1 MLDVKMV
8 RTDPDT
14 VRRALERR
22 GDSTSSLDEFLAVEE
37 RRRQLLTEVETRRA
51 ERKRASDE
59 IATVKK
65 AGGDAD
71 QAIAAMRTLGDQIKE
86 HEAALAETE
95 ERLKVMLLELPNIPL
110 PDVPDGG
117 EDDSVVVRTVGEPR
131 QFDFE
136 PKDHLD
142 LGLALD
148 LIDMERAAKVS
159 GSRFVYLKG
168 DLVMLQFAL
177 VNYAL
182 SVIQS
187 KGFRPVIP
195 PVLVREEAMYGTGF
209 FPTDRAQVYETVDGD
224 CLVGTSEV
232 PLAAMHMEEFLDEA
246 SFPIRYAGYSTCFR
260 REAGAAGRDTR
271 GILRVHQFDKVEM
284 FSFCSPEQSAAEHLV
299 ILSAEEAILQGL
311 GIPYQVVN
319 IAAGDLGAPAAQKFD
334 CEAWLPGQ
342 QRYRELT
349 SCSNCTD
356 YQARRLN
363 TRFRTEKGPRFVHT
377 LNGTGVAVGRTL
389 IAIMENYQQADG
401 SIVRAGRPAAHD
413 GQGRHRRLSRR
424 GSARGR
430 RAYRGARP
438 RGVSRPRGPART
450 PLPRRPPATGSRSS
464 ARRLRR
470 TRSPAAS

>member
-8 RTDPDT
+8 RSNPDE
-14 VRRALERR
+14 VRAALLRR
-22 GDSTSSLDEFLAVEE
+22 GAASTSSLDEFLTLEEE
-37 RRRQLLTEVETRRA
+37 RRRLLTDVESMRA
-51 ERKRASDE
+51 ARKRASDA

-71 QAIAAMRTLGDQIKE
+71 AAIAEMRSLGDTIKE
-86 HEAALAETE
+86 RETSLAEVE
-95 ERLKVMLLELPNIPL
+95 EQLRTMLLEIPNIPL
-110 PDVPDGG
+110 ADVPDGG
-117 EDDSVVVRTVGEPR
+117 EEDSVVLRDVGEPPV
-131 QFDFE
+131 FDFE
-136 PKDHLD
+136 VKDHLD

-159 GSRFVYLKG
+159 GSRFAYLKG

-177 VNYAL
+177 VRYGL
-182 SVIQS
+182 DIIQA
-187 KGFRPVIP
+187 KGFVPVIP

-232 PLAAMHMEEFLDEA
+232 PLAAMHLEEFLEA
-246 SFPIRYAGYSTCFR
+246 EKLPLRYAGYSSCFR

-284 FSFCSPEQSAAEHLV
+284 FSFCLPEQSAAEHQL
-299 ILSAEEAILQGL
+299 ILSAEEEILQGL
-311 GIPYQVVN
+311 GIPYRVVN

-334 CEAWLPGQ
+334 CEAWMPGQ
-342 QRYRELT
+342 EQYREVT

-363 TRFRTEKGPRFVHT
+363 CRYRTEKGPRFVHT
-377 LNGTGVAVGRTL
+377 LNGTGIAVGRTL

-401 SIVRAGRPAAHD
+401 SIAVPEVLRPYLGKD
-413 GQGRHRRLSRR
+413 VLGG
-424 GSARGR
+424 
-430 RAYRGARP
+430 
-438 RGVSRPRGPART
+438 
-450 PLPRRPPATGSRSS
+450 
-464 ARRLRR
+464 
-470 TRSPAAS
+470 

>member
-8 RTDPDT
+8 RTNPDE
-14 VRRALERR
+14 VRRALQRR
-22 GDSTSSLDEFLAVEE
+22 GDPTSSLDEFLAVEE
-37 RRRQLLTEVETRRA
+37 RRRQLLTEVESRRA

-59 IATVKK
+59 IAGVKK

-71 QAIAAMRTLGDQIKE
+71 QAIAAMRALGDQIKE

-95 ERLKVMLLELPNIPL
+95 ERLNVMLLELPNLVL

-117 EDDSVVVRTVGEPR
+117 EEDSVVLRTVGTPR
-131 QFDFE
+131 EFDFE

-182 SVIQS
+182 TVIQS

-246 SFPIRYAGYSTCFR
+246 AFPIRYAGYSTCFR

-299 ILSAEEAILQGL
+299 ILSAEEEILQGL

-363 TRFRTEKGPRFVHT
+363 TRFRTENGPRFVHT

-401 SIVRAGRPAAHD
+401 SIVVPDVLRPMMGKD
-413 GQGRHRRLSRR
+413 VI
-424 GSARGR
+424 
-430 RAYRGARP
+430 GA
-438 RGVSRPRGPART
+438 
-450 PLPRRPPATGSRSS
+450 
-464 ARRLRR
+464 
-470 TRSPAAS
+470 

>member
-8 RTDPDT
+8 RTNPDE
-14 VRRALERR
+14 VRRALQRR
-22 GDSTSSLDEFLAVEE
+22 GDPTSSLDEFLAVEG
-37 RRRQLLTEVETRRA
+37 RRRQLLTEVESRRA

-71 QAIAAMRTLGDQIKE
+71 QAIAAMRALGDQIKE

-95 ERLKVMLLELPNIPL
+95 ERLNAMLLELPNIPL
-110 PDVPDGG
+110 ADVPDGG
-117 EDDSVVVRTVGEPR
+117 EEDSVVVRKVGEPR

-195 PVLVREEAMYGTGF
+195 PVLVREEAMFGTGF

-246 SFPIRYAGYSTCFR
+246 AFPIRYAGYSTCFR

-311 GIPYQVVN
+311 GVPYQVVN

-363 TRFRTEKGPRFVHT
+363 TRFRTENGPRFVHT

-401 SIVRAGRPAAHD
+401 SIVVPDVLRPLLGKD
-413 GQGRHRRLSRR
+413 VIGG
-424 GSARGR
+424 
-430 RAYRGARP
+430 
-438 RGVSRPRGPART
+438 
-450 PLPRRPPATGSRSS
+450 
-464 ARRLRR
+464 
-470 TRSPAAS
+470 

>member
-8 RTDPDT
+8 RTDPDA

-22 GDSTSSLDEFLAVEE
+22 GEPTSPLDEFLTVES
-37 RRRQLLTEVETRRA
+37 RRRELLTEVESRRA

-59 IATVKK
+59 IAVVKK
-65 AGGDAD
+65 AGGDAAE
-71 QAIAAMRTLGDQIKE
+71 AIAAMRTLGDAIKE

-95 ERLKVMLLELPNIPL
+95 ERLNVMLLELPNIPL
-110 PDVPDGG
+110 ADVPDGG
-117 EDDSVVVRTVGEPR
+117 EEDSVVLRLVGEPPR
-131 QFDFE
+131 FDFE

-148 LIDMERAAKVS
+148 VIDMERGAKVS
-159 GSRFVYLKG
+159 GSRFAYLKG

-177 VNYAL
+177 VRYAL
-182 SVIQS
+182 DVIDA

-232 PLAAMHMEEFLDEA
+232 PLAAMHMEEFL
-246 SFPIRYAGYSTCFR
+246 
-260 REAGAAGRDTR
+260 
-271 GILRVHQFDKVEM
+271 
-284 FSFCSPEQSAAEHLV
+284 
-299 ILSAEEAILQGL
+299 SAEEEILQGL
-311 GIPYQVVN
+311 GIPYRVVN

-342 QRYRELT
+342 SQYRELT

-363 TRFRTEKGPRFVHT
+363 CRFRTEKGPRFAHT

-389 IAIMENYQQADG
+389 IAIMENYQRADG
-401 SIVRAGRPAAHD
+401 SIAVPELLRPYFGKD
-413 GQGRHRRLSRR
+413 VI
-424 GSARGR
+424 
-430 RAYRGARP
+430 GA
-438 RGVSRPRGPART
+438 
-450 PLPRRPPATGSRSS
+450 
-464 ARRLRR
+464 
-470 TRSPAAS
+470 

>member
-8 RTDPDT
+8 RTNPDE
-14 VRRALERR
+14 VRRALQRR
-22 GDSTSSLDEFLAVEE
+22 GDPTSSLDEFLAVEG
-37 RRRQLLTEVETRRA
+37 RRRQLLTEVESRRA

-71 QAIAAMRTLGDQIKE
+71 QAIAAMRALGDQIKE

-95 ERLKVMLLELPNIPL
+95 ERLNAMLLELPNIPL
-110 PDVPDGG
+110 ADVPDGG
-117 EDDSVVVRTVGEPR
+117 EEDSVVVRKVGEPR

-195 PVLVREEAMYGTGF
+195 PVLVREEAMFGTGF

-246 SFPIRYAGYSTCFR
+246 AFPIRYAGYSTCFR

-311 GIPYQVVN
+311 GVPYQVVN

-363 TRFRTEKGPRFVHT
+363 TRFRTENGPRFVHT

-401 SIVRAGRPAAHD
+401 SIVVPDVLRPMMGKD
-413 GQGRHRRLSRR
+413 VI
-424 GSARGR
+424 
-430 RAYRGARP
+430 GA
-438 RGVSRPRGPART
+438 
-450 PLPRRPPATGSRSS
+450 
-464 ARRLRR
+464 
-470 TRSPAAS
+470 